1 MGQLEVD
8 FAGHRAASGP
18 VTLGQANVL
27 EWIGEQEQE
36 RSDILC
42 RFVPVPPGRGLADI
56 RASVAVLL
64 ARHESL
70 RTTIQPGPP
79 AAQHVIGS
87 GTLVADVREL
97 GENAESVLRERIM
110 AARFNFGRD
119 LPFRVSIA
127 TRDGV
132 PYLVAL
138 ALSHL
143 AADFASMELL
153 AGQFAVMLDDPSA
166 RVVGPAVPQPLDV
179 AAQEAEPPARRRAAS
194 ALRYWDTQLRRLPQ
208 SMFAMPA
215 QGEQGSREAYFAS
228 RSAGLALPATVER
241 TGVSHST
248 VLLAMAATLLAI
260 RAGTSA
266 AAVVSMCAN
275 RFRPE
280 MAAYVGTV
288 AQDALIPFD
297 LGDSTVDDTI
307 RAVRLATM
315 NSYRYG
321 KFDAKGLWP
330 VLDAIATDRGT
341 RFHRDCVVNDVGAA
355 IEDRTIRSDADTD
368 PGQDSQFVWLPE
380 TFYPVA
386 CLFTVISAGSHLQVA
401 LYGDTRYLP
410 EAEIEGVLR
419 GLEALVVASAAGP
432 VPISEVSAITG
443 VVPVERGDGWVQ
455 HEYGWVEL
463 SAVQRLLADV
473 LPGAASSVFFVDGEL
488 VAYVAPDEPVSPKQ
502 LHNDCVAALYG
513 RYSTITPGRYVICAG
528 PPEVLD
534 SPTAWADR
542 PVVYSGTGRD

>member
-1 MGQLEVD
+1 MKHLEVD
-8 FAGHRAASGP
+8 FAGHRAGSGP
-18 VTLGQANVL
+18 VTLGQGNVL

-79 AAQHVIGS
+79 ATQHVIGS

-97 GENAESVLRERIM
+97 AEEDAESVLRERIM
-110 AARFNFGRD
+110 ATRFNFGRD

-143 AADFASMELL
+143 AADYTSMQLL
-153 AGQFAVMLDDPSA
+153 AGQFAAMLDDPAA
-166 RVVGPAVPQPLDV
+166 RIAGPAVPQPLDV

-208 SMFAMPA
+208 SMFAMPT
-215 QGEQGSREAYFAS
+215 QGQPGSREAYFGS
-228 RSAGLALPATVER
+228 RKAGLALPATVER

-248 VLLAMAATLLAI
+248 VLLAMAATLLAV

-266 AAVVSMCAN
+266 AAVVSMCGN
-275 RFRPE
+275 RFRPD

-330 VLDAIATDRGT
+330 ILDAIATNRGT
-341 RFHRDCVVNDVGAA
+341 RFHRDCVVNDVSATM
-355 IEDRTIRSDADTD
+355 EDRTVLSDE
-368 PGQDSQFVWLPE
+368 GQDSSRFVWLPQ

-386 CLFTVISAGSHLQVA
+386 CLFTVLSAGSHLQVA

-410 EAEIEGVLR
+410 EADIEGVLR

-443 VVPVERGDGWVQ
+443 VVAVERGEGWVQ

-463 SAVQRLLADV
+463 AAVRRLLADV
-473 LPGAASSVFFVDGEL
+473 LPGAASGVFFVDGEL
-488 VAYVAPDEPVSPKQ
+488 VAYLAPEEPVSPKQ

-528 PPEVLD
+528 APEALD
-534 SPTAWADR
+534 SHTAWMDR